1 MARPV
6 KVKALLKSII
16 PHGFNVF
23 TLNFSLPKRY
33 TKFSPGQFAHL
44 TLDKFDPTMGYWP
57 DSRVFSI
64 ASEPNKDELT
74 FVYSIK
80 GEYTKRMER
89 ELKEGNEF
97 WLKLPYGDFTIEQ
110 ENDLNSPIILV
121 AGGTGISPFIPYL
134 LNKNK
139 SNSERVVKLFYGFRN
154 QELFIFEKKLE
165 EACTIMPNLELNY
178 FSEESILGRSVQL
191 GVLNMEDIYG
201 KTKGLTNP
209 IYFLSGPPEMIVN
222 FKKTLLEKN
231 VSKDSIRVDAWE

>member
-6 KVKALLKSII
+6 KVKALLKNII

-23 TLNFSLPKRY
+23 TLVFAVPKRY

-80 GEYTKRMER
+80 GEYTKRMVR

-110 ENDLNSPIILV
+110 ETDLHSPIILV

-139 SNSERVVKLFYGFRN
+139 NNSERVVKLFYGFRK
-154 QELFIFEKKLE
+154 QDLFIFEKELE
-165 EACTIMPNLELNY
+165 EACTIMPNLELN
-178 FSEESILGRSVQL
+178 FFCEESILGRSVQRGML
-191 GVLNMEDIYG
+191 DIEDIYE
-201 KTKGLTNP
+201 KARVLTNP
-209 IYFLSGPPEMIVN
+209 IYFLSGPPGMIDY
-222 FKKTLLEKN
+222 FKKALLEKN
-231 VSKDSIRVDAWE
+231 VSKDYIRIDAWE